1 MNYDLDTEEGM
12 KNAVTWTNNCMALLR
27 DGGTWI
33 VPRSG
38 TVVTLSNRDDKQVR
52 VREFIPDPSIKR
64 VLVAAGY
71 DVSSD

>member
-38 TVVTLSNRDDKQVR
+38 TVVTRIDKRRVR

-64 VLVAAGY
+64 VLIAAGY
-71 DVSSD
+71 DVNSD

>member
-1 MNYDLDTEEGM
+1 MNYDLDTKEGM

-38 TVVTLSNRDDKQVR
+38 TVVTRIDKRRVR

-64 VLVAAGY
+64 VLIAAGY
-71 DVSSD
+71 DVNSD

>member
-12 KNAVTWTNNCMALLR
+12 NNAIEWTTNAMALLKF
-27 DGGTWI
+27 GGCWI

-38 TVVTLSNRDDKQVR
+38 TVVTRVDEQHVH

-71 DVSSD
+71 VVSTA

>member
-12 KNAVTWTNNCMALLR
+12 RNAVTWTKNALATLN

-38 TVVTLSNRDDKQVR
+38 TVVTRVDEQHIR

-64 VLVAAGY
+64 VLLAAGY
-71 DVSSD
+71 IVNSD

>member
-27 DGGTWI
+27 NGGTWI

-38 TVVTLSNRDDKQVR
+38 TVVTRIDKTHCR

-71 DVSSD
+71 NVSSD